1 MVCLFSDKMSYHY
14 FTKCKFLA
22 MWNETGTKKKKLF
35 VIWKIKNKH
44 NEHTTCK
51 VQMRYRCNKIV

>member
-22 MWNETGTKKKKLF
+22 MWNETGKKKKAVCHLED
-35 VIWKIKNKH
+35 KKQ
-44 NEHTTCK
+44 T
-51 VQMRYRCNKIV
+51 